1 MVKYSNTVR
10 AKSFIYWR
18 KRVLSNLNSIP
29 LNSLLRNPKLLPSK
43 QGVYIMFRVDD
54 GYPYVGESV
63 NVSRRL
69 IEHSVVNYPKQYI
82 DREIRK
88 NGVEHYRVA
97 LLQLTDGMNTKDR
110 RDVETK
116 YVKLFNAYYLGFNGS
131 KDGSPNSK
139 MKRNWDKFIKKRRR
153 MAFPKFERSLKE
165 YNQYKGAGKLKRY
178 SKFLE
183 RRNKKRRKN
192 KKR

>member
-10 AKSFIYWR
+10 AKSFVYWR

-82 DREIRK
+82 EGTIEKIYEHTSKNISKEYIGKDRIRSKFKGYIERNYFGADKISIHIIENGTDRESTSFQKVISKCSNVLEGEFESTAGDSKGICIWQRK
-88 NGVEHYRVA
+88 P
-97 LLQLTDGMNTKDR
+97 
-110 RDVETK
+110 
-116 YVKLFNAYYLGFNGS
+116 F
-131 KDGSPNSK
+131 
-139 MKRNWDKFIKKRRR
+139 W
-153 MAFPKFERSLKE
+153 
-165 YNQYKGAGKLKRY
+165 
-178 SKFLE
+178 
-183 RRNKKRRKN
+183 
-192 KKR
+192 

>member
-10 AKSFIYWR
+10 AKSFVYWR

-82 DREIRK
+82 DREILK

-97 LLQLTDGMNTKDR
+97 LLQLTDGMNTKDPPR
-110 RDVETK
+110 C
-116 YVKLFNAYYLGFNGS
+116 
-131 KDGSPNSK
+131 
-139 MKRNWDKFIKKRRR
+139 
-153 MAFPKFERSLKE
+153 
-165 YNQYKGAGKLKRY
+165 
-178 SKFLE
+178 
-183 RRNKKRRKN
+183 
-192 KKR
+192 